1 MQEVALYKHIIVAI
15 DGTELTPKVLEH
27 ALAIAREAGAK
38 VEVVTVTE
46 PSVLVAPGAEL
57 ITISTRELLE
67 ELEKAKA
74 AEARVILAGV
84 QDAVK
89 ASGVSADYR
98 HVRQQI
104 PSDGIIQVAEELGAD
119 LIVMG
124 SHGRRG
130 IKRLLLGSQ
139 ASDVL
144 ARSKVPVLI
153 VK

>member
-1 MQEVALYKHIIVAI
+1 MYKHIIVAI
-15 DGTELTPKVLEH
+15 DGTELTPRILEH
-27 ALAIAREAGAK
+27 AFALGRDAK
-38 VEVVTVTE
+38 AQIEVITVTE

-57 ITISTRELLE
+57 VTLSTRDLLD

-74 AEARVILAGV
+74 AEAKVILA
-84 QDAVK
+84 DAQAAATA
-89 ASGVSADYR
+89 ASVEISTR
-98 HVRQQI
+98 HIRQQV
-104 PSDGIIQVAEELGAD
+104 PSDGIIQVAEERGAD

-130 IKRLLLGSQ
+130 IRRLLLGSQ
-139 ASDVL
+139 ANDVL

>member
-1 MQEVALYKHIIVAI
+1 MYAHIVVAI
-15 DGTELTPKVLEH
+15 DGTELTDKILEH
-27 ALAIAREAGAK
+27 AFALARESGARLD
-38 VEVVTVTE
+38 VVTVTE

-57 ITISTRELLE
+57 ITISTQELLE
-67 ELEKAKA
+67 ELEKVKAGEAKA
-74 AEARVILAGV
+74 VLDSATAA
-84 QDAVK
+84 AAK
-89 ASGVSADYR
+89 ASVQITTR
-98 HVRQQI
+98 HVRQEI
-104 PSDGIIQVAEELGAD
+104 PSDGILKAAEEAGVD

-144 ARSKVPVLI
+144 ARSKIPVLI